1 MVSVGMGKMDPSII
15 PKERIH
21 IYIYRL
27 GIGPP
32 HTQGLMS
39 LHTLCPYKKYTLTPP
54 AVKTLATAD
63 VETKPKLQEH
73 RGRVPL
79 GEDVDEL

>member
-1 MVSVGMGKMDPSII
+1 
-15 PKERIH
+15 
-21 IYIYRL
+21 
-27 GIGPP
+27 
-32 HTQGLMS
+32 MS
-39 LHTLCPYKKYTLTPP
+39 LHTLGPYKKYTLTPP